1 MEYQLPLIVV
11 RVFNS
16 HPLVCKQLMP
26 HMLGSL
32 VRVVFVPTHNLV
44 FKCSHSGCMGQEA
57 VREVLKVLYSPQPQY
72 SDRALHMIMVDEH
85 KASGNMKLHLPKL
98 HTDTVVFV
106 VSHLKVE

>member
-1 MEYQLPLIVV
+1 MCFTV
-11 RVFNS
+11 
-16 HPLVCKQLMP
+16 
-26 HMLGSL
+26 
-32 VRVVFVPTHNLV
+32 
-44 FKCSHSGCMGQEA
+44 HS
-57 VREVLKVLYSPQPQY
+57 RKY

>member
-26 HMLGSL
+26 HILGSL
-32 VRVVFVPTHNLV
+32 VRVVFVPTYTLV
-44 FKCSHSGCMGQEA
+44 LKCSHSGCMGQEA

-85 KASGNMKLHLPKL
+85 KASGSMKLQLPKL
-98 HTDTVVFV
+98 HTDTVVFI
-106 VSHLKVE
+106 VSELKLE